1 MTSDELYDL
10 FRKDVVDTA
19 KPYLWSDEEVFAYM
33 NDAYFMFVR
42 LTGGVSD
49 FTSSA
54 TTVAA
59 LQGDPLAEIDQNIL
73 LVRMATLEP
82 TGDTIKVINAQDV
95 ENLSDEDF
103 GLLRRLNT
111 STTVGRVKYMVVGME
126 PGLVRWINTPD
137 QDYTVKL
144 LIERLPLTTITG
156 AGQTLDDV
164 AAHHHLHLLKGMRAL
179 AYRKQDAETFDR
191 AKADTEQAA
200 FEAYCAFAKRE
211 KDRYKHK
218 VRVVR
223 YGGI

>member
-42 LTGGVSD
+42 LTGGISD
-49 FTSSA
+49 FTSDATSVSA
-54 TTVAA
+54 A
-59 LQGDPLAEIDQNIL
+59 QGEPLAEIDPSIL
-73 LVRMATLEP
+73 LVRMATLDP

-95 ENLSDEDF
+95 ENLSDEDY
-103 GLLRRLNT
+103 GLLRRLNQ
-111 STTVGRVKYMVVGME
+111 STTVGRVKYMIVGME
-126 PGLVRWINTPD
+126 PGLVRWVNTPD
-137 QDYTVKL
+137 QNYTVKL
-144 LIERLPLTTITG
+144 LIERLPLTAITG
-156 AGQTLDDV
+156 AGQTLEGV